1 MRSHACV
8 CAHLCLILCDPKDS
22 SPPGFLSMGFPRQ
35 EYWSGLPVPLPGDL
49 SESETE
55 PASLISC
62 IVGGFFATE
71 PPGKP
76 PTLRSCDWVLIQYD
90 WCPCKK
96 MNFGYRQV
104 EKEDHVK
111 TFGNTAIYKPE
122 RLQKKP
128 VLPTP

>member
-1 MRSHACV
+1 M
-8 CAHLCLILCDPKDS
+8 CAHLCLILCDLKNS

-35 EYWSGLPVPLPGDL
+35 EYWSGLPVPPPGRL
-49 SESETE
+49 SELETE
-55 PASLISC
+55 PASP
-62 IVGGFFATE
+62 ATE

-76 PTLRSCDWVLIQYD
+76 PTLRSCGWVLIQYD

-96 MNFGYRQV
+96 MNFGCRQV
-104 EKEDHVK
+104 EREDHVK
-111 TFGNTAIYKPE
+111 TYGNAAIYKPE